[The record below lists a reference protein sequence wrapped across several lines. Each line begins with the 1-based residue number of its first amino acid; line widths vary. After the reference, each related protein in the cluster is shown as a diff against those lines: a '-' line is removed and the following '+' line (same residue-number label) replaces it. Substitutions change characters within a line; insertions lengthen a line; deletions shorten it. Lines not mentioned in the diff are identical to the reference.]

1 MESEEKR
8 HMVSEVTFDSKEQ
21 KIRDMKEGEKRK
33 EKKERKKNKKHLS
46 LCKEG
51 GDCGIIMKTRNCKR
65 AWMEPS

>member
-33 EKKERKKNKKHLS
+33 ERKKTRKIYPS
-46 LCKEG
+46 VKEG
-51 GDCGIIMKTRNCKR
+51 GTV
-65 AWMEPS
+65 ESS